1 MKINIQY
8 NNELNNTA
16 GNSLRYMYMDDHN
29 VGCELFF
36 SPSSSASCFRGP
48 ISVLYICRKAPD
60 EWRLNNNRPV

>member
-36 SPSSSASCFRGP
+36 SLRMVFYSDVNATEVQS
-48 ISVLYICRKAPD
+48 
-60 EWRLNNNRPV
+60 